1 MRQFLN
7 LQVGKCLL
15 ISTNLANSSDLRSA
29 PSPSIV
35 QTDALLDTYFSRFH
49 ARPFY
54 ILDEST
60 VRQRLQ
66 LNQLPKYLVNAI
78 YAVAARYVPQSLVY
92 LLATNINIRY
102 TLHPNGYQAAVKLSE
117 EYASRA
123 RLELDIDEPSI
134 DALQACLLLVIAFIA
149 AGKGKKAYMLFS
161 KPDPPPLFFFSPP
174 WKPPH
179 NEVSH

>member
-1 MRQFLN
+1 M
-7 LQVGKCLL
+7 
-15 ISTNLANSSDLRSA
+15 
-29 PSPSIV
+29 

-49 ARPFY
+49 AKPFY

-66 LNQLPKYLVNAI
+66 LNQLPNYLVNAI
-78 YAVAARYVPQSLVY
+78 YAVAARYVPRSLVY
-92 LLATNINIRY
+92 LLATNINFRY
-102 TLHPNGYQAAVKLSE
+102 TPHPNGYQAAVKLSE

-149 AGKGKKAYMLFS
+149 AGKGKKAYMLLS
-161 KPDPPPLFFFSPP
+161 KPAPLPVKIQHMRSP
-174 WKPPH
+174 H
-179 NEVSH
+179 